1 MKSGLAKRYDTCDV
15 LNILE
20 DIPSDDTSKESSEP
34 DDNHEDYVPP
44 DIDANEELKD
54 RNNVEFI
61 EPAAPME
68 STRSQDKITKT
79 NTSNPNPKRK
89 LRSPDVKVR
98 MVCLST
104 VCTCIDKAFIICIYE
119 LNALSM
125 RLSSL
130 SRATWCLI
138 IMQFIGCQQP
148 VQHSYS
154 PENAIDW
161 LA

>member
-20 DIPSDDTSKESSEP
+20 DIPRDDTSKESSEP

-44 DIDANEELKD
+44 DIDANEELED

-61 EPAAPME
+61 EPAAPIE

-89 LRSPDVKVR
+89 LRSPDVKDSKKGSALVQ
-98 MVCLST
+98 VEYLYSVIGSSQLSPQQVKHLQT
-104 VCTCIDKAFIICIYE
+104 TLPQLPACKSKE
-119 LNALSM
+119 KLSAQ
-125 RLSSL
+125 RY
-130 SRATWCLI
+130 R
-138 IMQFIGCQQP
+138 
-148 VQHSYS
+148 
-154 PENAIDW
+154 
-161 LA
+161 